1 VPSKKISIYLIGY
14 AKIVGKGCTMPGRES
29 DYERGY
35 IRGVSAMMHLISSD
49 KVKRLDKTNVLQY
62 ARELVESLKE
72 KDNVND

>member
-1 VPSKKISIYLIGY
+1 MM
-14 AKIVGKGCTMPGRES
+14 MPGRES
-29 DYERGY
+29 DYERGF

-62 ARELVESLKE
+62 ARELVDSLKE